1 MRCLRREG
9 GPVDLRTPWRRART
23 GKLRNV
29 REQWRNVGAS
39 CREPKVRE
47 TISELSIH
55 HPVPPDRA
63 VPVFR
68 VLFSA
73 VLPGM
78 FLSQIARGRDYGFTL
93 INEDSISEAVT
104 MG

>member
-9 GPVDLRTPWRRART
+9 GPVDLRAPWRGPVSYGMYENSGEMLARHVESR
-23 GKLRNV
+23 KSAK
-29 REQWRNVGAS
+29 QYPS
-39 CREPKVRE
+39 FP
-47 TISELSIH
+47 IH

-78 FLSQIARGRDYGFTL
+78 FLSQIARDRDYGFTL

-104 MG
+104 VG

>member
-1 MRCLRREG
+1 MHGSRI
-9 GPVDLRTPWRRART
+9 
-23 GKLRNV
+23 GKLWNV
-29 REQWRNVGAS
+29 YEDSGGMLARHVESRKSAKQYPSFPSA
-39 CREPKVRE
+39 
-47 TISELSIH
+47 L
-55 HPVPPDRA
+55 PPRSSPDRAAPRRA

-93 INEDSISEAVT
+93 INEDSISEA
-104 MG
+104 